1 MPALVTPFDEAG
13 DIDLDA
19 HLHNVSWMI
28 SRGIDGLLIGGSTG
42 EGPYLEPGERHT
54 LVAVARE
61 EADDA
66 FIICGVS
73 GESLREAETLAAEAA
88 EAGADALLVV
98 TPTSLARGRDDSV
111 RRYYEALADI
121 AELPVMLYSVPKV
134 TAYELPV
141 DVVKLVAGRVDI
153 VGMKDSG
160 GQPVRAQQI
169 VAAAPDDF
177 YLFAG
182 ASAALSLSAAGGA
195 YGAITASANYA
206 PGLVGDVVSTAR
218 RNLVKASEAQEKL
231 TGLSA
236 LVEARGVAG
245 VKLAAEVAGMQPG
258 HARAPVWPL
267 EDDQAASLRRRLEAM
282 KGQVLG

>member
-88 EAGADALLVV
+88 AAGADALLVV

>member
-19 HLHNVSWMI
+19 HRHNVSWMT

-42 EGPYLEPGERHT
+42 EGPYLEPGERYS
-54 LVAVARE
+54 LVAAARE

-66 FIICGVS
+66 FIICGLS

-88 EAGADALLVV
+88 AAGADALLVV
-98 TPTSLARGRDDSV
+98 TPTSLARGWDDSV

-160 GQPVRAQQI
+160 GHPVRAQQI

-267 EDDQAASLRRRLEAM
+267 EDDQAASLRKRLEAM

>member
-1 MPALVTPFDEAG
+1 
-13 DIDLDA
+13 
-19 HLHNVSWMI
+19 
-28 SRGIDGLLIGGSTG
+28 
-42 EGPYLEPGERHT
+42 
-54 LVAVARE
+54 
-61 EADDA
+61 
-66 FIICGVS
+66 
-73 GESLREAETLAAEAA
+73 
-88 EAGADALLVV
+88 LLVV

-160 GQPVRAQQI
+160 GHPVRAQQI
-169 VAAAPDDF
+169 VTAAPDDF

>member
-19 HLHNVSWMI
+19 HLHNVSWMT